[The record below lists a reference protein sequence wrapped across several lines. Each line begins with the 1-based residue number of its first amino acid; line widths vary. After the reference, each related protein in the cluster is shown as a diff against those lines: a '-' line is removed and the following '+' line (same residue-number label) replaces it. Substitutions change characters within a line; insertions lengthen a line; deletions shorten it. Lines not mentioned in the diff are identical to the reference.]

1 MDFKSIDMKEQLLQ
15 FLKQSFRAAQIKMT
29 VLKSDPQTSGELP
42 CIGINRVSDSEIN
55 HTLGEYAGDTFD
67 EDEMEYS
74 ELYGAVFQES
84 MEVRIWHNNA
94 DERER
99 IYRLLKALI
108 IQFRKSAVQ
117 LGVRSFSMEAG
128 KDESDFSGN
137 VVPFPVYWASIVITY
152 MNPFDVEITQ
162 HVNAITSVTVNG
174 GVQIGTST
182 EERSGDDGS
191 GDSSTTSE

>member
-1 MDFKSIDMKEQLLQ
+1 MNFSSVDMKEQLLQ

-55 HTLGEYAGDTFD
+55 HTLGDYAGDTFD

-108 IQFRKSAVQ
+108 IQFRKNAVQ

-152 MNPFDVEITQ
+152 INPFDVEIVQ
-162 HVNAITSVTVNG
+162 HANAITSVTVDG
-174 GVQIGTST
+174 GVQIGTGT
-182 EERSGDDGS
+182 EERSGDNGS
-191 GDSSTTSE
+191 GDIADTRE